1 MADVCMGKHDDMA
14 KTRRIGVSRRS
25 GPEAQQPPSHPSH
38 ELAANAWTLSSVN
51 ALDPL
56 ISFDLF
62 SPLDPFFDMSAM
74 DACDDAQQP
83 DVVSHVKMPH
93 HVVKQNASIVG
104 QQHPLLHNTACTYE
118 SPPPTRTLQQPASN
132 SFYSEPYPWSLQ
144 MFSSIKLNHN
154 NNNNNNN
161 NCNTMSPITGLIKD
175 SFDPFDN
182 MSAPPT
188 AHLTGVSLSTES
200 EAVHISS
207 IYTRSPITPT
217 AAVAGNA
224 DHLNALL
231 NASSSDSITAN
242 LPSST
247 WGSNQQQQPPF
258 PGESAFFGNL
268 AQKEHQEKCDPSS
281 TTKNACHSFPPIT
294 NGFSRSASN
303 SESSGGGVVDW
314 IDTQSDF
321 FADINAGSGGAS
333 SSSSSSSQMKD
344 VLTNNSGGQA
354 SFDKTFWNFQH
365 DQMVNGW
372 NHDKLLDQ
380 LNRSNGP
387 IQDSQHCQNDLQSLH
402 SGPESCSTNETEPG
416 WDIRGG
422 GGGNGMRTFA
432 ADNSEDCQS
441 WFSTFMDQTLKPASN
456 GPSNGKLKEPV
467 QSPVRGLNCDDGYSL
482 NFLIQPPTTTLQP
495 RSPPVLPLRLET
507 RPEALN
513 ESHGASFKRKL
524 SNASTLSSIST
535 ASWSSK
541 GVSGGS
547 STTPILSSGSVDSM
561 TRKLSPKSSS
571 NDTTT
576 ATSLRISKPGPRLKP
591 VRTSSSKSQVRGKN
605 VVHNFAV
612 GPAELE
618 LVSTRKSSKTASS
631 LVSPFQSEETNGDS
645 MDLLLVSATEGS
657 GGGGLCYASPPAG
670 GEEVSKKARSWSTGE
685 CNNGGGGGGS
695 GGGGGNGG
703 EDLVCFCGQG
713 PFSSRNS
720 LRAHSHIHGMGKR
733 HECKECGKAFL
744 RAQEC
749 RRHEATHNRVFHPNE
764 GGNGGGGIGDEEN
777 VTRMSRQ
784 NLFSCELCSTS
795 FTRRDALMRH
805 LKNRICT
812 K

>member
-1 MADVCMGKHDDMA
+1 MADVCTGKHDDMA
-14 KTRRIGVSRRS
+14 RRIGISRRG
-25 GPEAQQPPSHPSH
+25 GPEAQQHQPH
-38 ELAANAWTLSSVN
+38 ELAANAWPLSSVN

-56 ISFDLF
+56 LSFDLF
-62 SPLDPFFDMSAM
+62 SPLDSFFDMSAM
-74 DACDDAQQP
+74 DACDAQP
-83 DVVSHVKMPH
+83 ADGVLSHVKMPH
-93 HVVKQNASIVG
+93 HDSSCAVVNQNASIVG
-104 QQHPLLHNTACTYE
+104 QHALLHNTACTRE
-118 SPPPTRTLQQPASN
+118 STPPTRTLQQTTTSN

-144 MFSSIKLNHN
+144 MFSSIKLNN
-154 NNNNNNN
+154 NSNNSNA
-161 NCNTMSPITGLIKD
+161 MSPITSLIKD
-175 SFDPFDN
+175 SFDPFDSSTEN
-182 MSAPPT
+182 MSAPPS

-200 EAVHISS
+200 EGVHISS
-207 IYTRSPITPT
+207 IYTRSPVTPT
-217 AAVAGNA
+217 AAAAAGNA

-231 NASSSDSITAN
+231 NASSSDSMTAK

-247 WGSNQQQQPPF
+247 WDSNQQPPF
-258 PGESAFFGNL
+258 PGESVFFGSL
-268 AQKEHQEKCDPSS
+268 APNEHEDKCDAS
-281 TTKNACHSFPPIT
+281 TKNGCHSFPSIT

-303 SESSGGGVVDW
+303 SESSGGVVDW
-314 IDTQSDF
+314 IDTHSDF
-321 FADINAGSGGAS
+321 FADIDAGSGGG
-333 SSSSSSSQMKD
+333 SQMKD
-344 VLTNNSGGQA
+344 VVLANNSGQSG
-354 SFDKTFWNFQH
+354 FDKTFWNFQH

-380 LNRSNGP
+380 LNRGNGP
-387 IQDSQHCQNDLQSLH
+387 IPDQQHCQNDLQSLH
-402 SGPESCSTNETEPG
+402 SGPESCSTNETELG

-441 WFSTFMDQTLKPASN
+441 WFSTFMDQTLKP
-456 GPSNGKLKEPV
+456 PKNGKQKEPL
-467 QSPVRGLNCDDGYSL
+467 QSPVRGLNCDDSYSL
-482 NFLIQPPTTTLQP
+482 NFFNQPLTTLQS
-495 RSPPVLPLRLET
+495 RSPPVPPRLET

-513 ESHGASFKRKL
+513 ESHGVSKRKL

-541 GVSGGS
+541 GASGGGS

-561 TRKLSPKSSS
+561 NRKLSPKSS
-571 NDTTT
+571 NDTP
-576 ATSLRISKPGPRLKP
+576 ASLRSKPGPRLKP
-591 VRTSSSKSQVRGKN
+591 VRTSKSQVGRGKN

-618 LVSTRKSSKTASS
+618 LVSTRKSKTASS
-631 LVSPFQSEETNGDS
+631 LVSPFQPDETNGDS

-670 GEEVSKKARSWSTGE
+670 GEEVSKKPRSWSAGE
-685 CNNGGGGGGS
+685 C
-695 GGGGGNGG
+695 GGGGGNG

-764 GGNGGGGIGDEEN
+764 GGGGIGDEEN